1 MREELPHSVVDVW
14 SVDLGAD
21 AEDPHVL
28 SPEENARAER
38 FRDRQD
44 GEHWRR
50 ARTALR
56 RVLADYLGAD
66 PRKLVFDTAGY
77 GKPFLTGPRS
87 GIRFNVSHAGAIA
100 LLAFARGAE
109 VGVDVE
115 VRARRFDALAL
126 ARRAFGEA
134 HALTLRDLPP
144 ERREEAFLR
153 TWVRHEATV
162 KCLGAGLRVPAP
174 DVKDVWVT
182 DLEMTPEAVAALAA
196 DGGPCSIRRREYAV
210 AAQSR

>member
-1 MREELPHSVVDVW
+1 MREELPHGVVDVW

-56 RVLADYLGAD
+56 RVLADYLDAD
-66 PRKLVFDTAGY
+66 PRMLVFDTASH
-77 GKPFLTGPRS
+77 GKPFLAGPES
-87 GIRFNVSHAGAIA
+87 VPRFNVSHAGTIA
-100 LLAFARGAE
+100 LLAFAREAE

-115 VRARRFDALAL
+115 VRSRRFDALAL
-126 ARRAFGEA
+126 ARQAFGDA
-134 HALTLRDLPP
+134 HARTLRDLPP
-144 ERREEAFLR
+144 ERREEAFLKA
-153 TWVRHEATV
+153 WVRHEATV
-162 KCLGAGLRVPAP
+162 KCLGAGLGVPAP
-174 DVKDVWVT
+174 DARDVWVT
-182 DLEMTPEAVAALAA
+182 DLEVAPEAVAALAA
-196 DGGPCSIRRREYAV
+196 TGGPRRIRRREYAV